1 MKKILILILV
11 ICMGLIIYFFIKEQ
25 VKGIALSH
33 GKNIILSVTYLITG
47 ISILILGRIKF
58 LENKKR

>member
-33 GKNIILSVTYLITG
+33 RENIILSVTYLITG

-58 LENKKR
+58 LENKKG

>member
-11 ICMGLIIYFFIKEQ
+11 ICMGLIIYFFIKEP

-33 GKNIILSVTYLITG
+33 KENMILSVTYLITG
-47 ISILILGRIKF
+47 ISILVLGRIKF